1 MNHLAEELN
10 NTICKDNANIFKL
23 FSKIGR
29 ELYFPRG
36 ILFQGAEAKQK
47 AHKFN
52 ATIGIATKNGIP
64 MHLQEIYKYF
74 KDLEPQE
81 LFNYAPASGKKELRK
96 LWKEKMLIDNPSLK
110 NKRISLPIVTNAMTH
125 GLSICADLFVEEDD
139 IIIIPDKF
147 WGNYKL
153 IFNLRRGGKIIRYPL
168 FKDNKFNIEGLRE
181 KIKDYVD
188 KKKIILIFNF
198 PNNPAGYSITKQ
210 EGDKIRSILLEAARH
225 TRIIIINDDAYFGL
239 FYEPE
244 ILKESLFSYLSN
256 LHENILAIKLD
267 GVTKEEFLWGFR
279 TGFITFG
286 SKNLTKK
293 SYEALEEKVMGIIR
307 GTISN
312 CSMPSQ
318 SIIEKMLSSDLY
330 RKEQRENFKIL
341 EDRYKK
347 VKEILKNPKYS
358 AVWEPYPFNSGYFM
372 CLKLKAINA
381 ETLRKELLNK
391 YGVGIIAT
399 SEDEIRIA
407 FSCVEKESLEEIFE
421 DIYTCILDIKQ
432 N

>member
-1 MNHLAEELN
+1 LNQLAEDLN
-10 NTICKDNANIFKL
+10 NKICKDNANIFEL
-23 FSKIGR
+23 LSEIGKK
-29 ELYFPRG
+29 LYFPRG
-36 ILFQGAEAKQK
+36 ILFQGAEAKEK

-52 ATIGIATKNGIP
+52 ATIGIATKNGVP
-64 MHLQEIYKYF
+64 MHLREIYKYF
-74 KDLEPQE
+74 NGLEPQE

-96 LWKEKMLIDNPSLK
+96 IWKEKMLIDNPGLK
-110 NKRISLPIVTNAMTH
+110 NKKISLPVVTNAMTH
-125 GLSICADLFVEEDD
+125 GLSICADLFVEEGD

-153 IFNLRRGGKIIRYPL
+153 IFNLRRGGKIIQYPL
-168 FKDNKFNIEGLRE
+168 FKDNNFNIEGLRE
-181 KIKDYVD
+181 KIKAYKN
-188 KKKIILIFNF
+188 KKKIILLFNF
-198 PNNPAGYSITKQ
+198 PNNPAGYSITR
-210 EGDKIRSILLEAARH
+210 EECDKILSILLEAAKN
-225 TRIIIINDDAYFGL
+225 TNILTINDDAYFGL
-239 FYEPE
+239 FYEKE

-256 LHENILAIKLD
+256 LHERILAIKLD

-286 SKNLTKK
+286 SKNLTEN
-293 SYEALEEKVMGIIR
+293 SYGALEEKVMGIIR

-318 SIIEKMLSSDLY
+318 SIIEKMLSNDVY

-372 CLKLKAINA
+372 CLKLKDINA
-381 ETLRKELLNK
+381 ETLRKELLNR

-399 SEDEIRIA
+399 SGNEIRIA

-421 DIYTCILDIKQ
+421 DIYNCILDIK
-432 N
+432 